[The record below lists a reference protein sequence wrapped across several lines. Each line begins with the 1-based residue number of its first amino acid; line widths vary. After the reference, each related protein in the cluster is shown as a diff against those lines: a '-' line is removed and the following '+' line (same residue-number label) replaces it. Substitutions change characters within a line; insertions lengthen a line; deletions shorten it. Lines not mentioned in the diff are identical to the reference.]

1 MPHENTAFPEH
12 IAIIMDG
19 NRRWAKKRFLPAIA
33 GHKKGVDAVKAAVN
47 AADDL
52 GVKYLTLYSFST
64 ENWDRE
70 QDEVGALMKLLI
82 YALKKEVAELNRKN
96 CRLRVI
102 GFRQHAAKEVAALF
116 AEAEELTKNN
126 TGLQLNV
133 AFNYGGKQDIL
144 QATKKIAA
152 KLAAGEISE
161 TDINEQMMDDNL
173 LTHDIPDPDLVIRT
187 SGEVRVSNFLTW
199 QTAYSEFIFLDI
211 FWPEFNKQVMQAA
224 IDEYANRQRRF
235 GGG

>member
-1 MPHENTAFPEH
+1 MSAEKSEFPQH

-96 CRLRVI
+96 CRLRVV

-116 AEAEELTKNN
+116 ADAEQLTKNN
-126 TGLQLNV
+126 TGLQLNI

-152 KLAAGEISE
+152 KLAAGEIVE
-161 TDINEQMMDDNL
+161 ADINEQLMDDNL
-173 LTHDIPDPDLVIRT
+173 LTHDLPDPDLVIRT

-211 FWPEFNKQVMQAA
+211 FWPEFNKKIMQAA
-224 IDEYANRQRRF
+224 IDEYAKRQRRF
-235 GGG
+235 GG

>member
-1 MPHENTAFPEH
+1 MSEIKADFPEH

-47 AADDL
+47 AADEL

-70 QDEVGALMKLLI
+70 QEEVGALMKLLM
-82 YALKKEVAELNRKN
+82 YALRKEIAELHGKN
-96 CRLRVI
+96 ARLRVI
-102 GFRQHAAKEVAALF
+102 GFREHAAPEVAALF

-126 TGLQLNV
+126 TGLQLNI

-144 QATKKIAA
+144 AATKKIAA
-152 KLAAGEISE
+152 KLAAGEIAE
-161 TDINEQMMDDNL
+161 ADINEQMMDDNL
-173 LTHDIPDPDLVIRT
+173 LTFELPDPNLVIRT
-187 SGEVRVSNFLTW
+187 SGEIRVSNFLTW
-199 QTAYSEFIFLDI
+199 QTAYSEFIFLDAY
-211 FWPEFNKQVMQAA
+211 WPEFNKQTMVDA
-224 IDEYANRQRRF
+224 IDEYATRHRRI
-235 GGG
+235 GK

>member
-1 MPHENTAFPEH
+1 MSDKDAFPNH

-19 NRRWAKKRFLPAIA
+19 NRRWAKKRFLPSVA
-33 GHKKGVDAVKAAVN
+33 GHKKGLDAAKEAIQS
-47 AADDL
+47 ADDL

-70 QDEVGALMKLLI
+70 QAEVGAIMKILI
-82 YALKKEVAELNRKN
+82 YAIKREIAELHRKN
-96 CRLRVI
+96 ARLRVI
-102 GFRQHAAKEVAALF
+102 GFREHAAKEVASLF

-152 KLAAGEISE
+152 RLASGEITE
-161 TDINEQMMDDNL
+161 AEIDGDMMDENL
-173 LTHDIPDPDLVIRT
+173 LTHDIIDPDLVIRT
-187 SGEVRVSNFLTW
+187 SGEIRVSNFLTW
-199 QTAYSEFIFLDI
+199 QTAYSEFIFLEEY
-211 FWPEFNKQVMQAA
+211 WPDFNKQTMVDA
-224 IDEYANRQRRF
+224 IEEFARRHRRY
-235 GGG
+235 GA

>member
-1 MPHENTAFPEH
+1 
-12 IAIIMDG
+12 MDG

-96 CRLRVI
+96 CRLRVV

-116 AEAEELTKNN
+116 ADAEQLTKNN
-126 TGLQLNV
+126 TGLQLNI

-152 KLAAGEISE
+152 KLAAGEIVE
-161 TDINEQMMDDNL
+161 ADINEQLMDDNL
-173 LTHDIPDPDLVIRT
+173 LTHDLPDPDLVIRT

-211 FWPEFNKQVMQAA
+211 FWPEFNKKIMQAA
-224 IDEYANRQRRF
+224 IDEYAKRQRRF
-235 GGG
+235 GG

>member
-1 MPHENTAFPEH
+1 MSESEAFPEH

-33 GHKKGVDAVKAAVN
+33 GHKKGVDAVKNAVN
-47 AADDL
+47 AADEL

-70 QDEVGALMKLLI
+70 QEEIGALMKLLI
-82 YALKKEVAELNRKN
+82 YALKKEIAELHGKN

-102 GFRQHAAKEVAALF
+102 GFREHAAPEVAALF
-116 AEAEELTKNN
+116 VDAEELTKDND
-126 TGLQLNV
+126 GLQLNI

-161 TDINEQMMDDNL
+161 DDINEQMMDDEL
-173 LTHDIPDPDLVIRT
+173 LTYEVTDPDLVIRT
-187 SGEVRVSNFLTW
+187 SGEIRVSNFLTW
-199 QTAYSEFIFLDI
+199 QTAYSEFIFLDAY
-211 FWPEFNKQVMQAA
+211 WPEFNKQTMVDA
-224 IDEYANRQRRF
+224 IAEYASRQRRI
-235 GGG
+235 GK

>member
-1 MPHENTAFPEH
+1 MSNEVAFPEH

-70 QDEVGALMKLLI
+70 QEEVGALMKLLM
-82 YALKKEVAELNRKN
+82 YALRKEIAELHGKN
-96 CRLRVI
+96 ARLRVI
-102 GFRQHAAKEVAALF
+102 GFRQHAAPEVAALF
-116 AEAEELTKNN
+116 ADAEELTKNN
-126 TGLQLNV
+126 TGLQLNI

-144 QATKKIAA
+144 AATKKIAA
-152 KLAAGEISE
+152 KLAAGEIVE
-161 TDINEQMMDDNL
+161 ADITEDLMDDEL
-173 LTHDIPDPDLVIRT
+173 LTHEITDPDLVIRT
-187 SGEVRVSNFLTW
+187 SGEIRVSNFLTW
-199 QTAYSEFIFLDI
+199 QTAYSEFIFLDM
-211 FWPEFNKQVMQAA
+211 FWPEFNKQTMVDA
-224 IDEYANRQRRF
+224 IEEYANRHRRL
-235 GGG
+235 GK

>member
-1 MPHENTAFPEH
+1 MAEKQDAFPEH

-70 QDEVGALMKLLI
+70 QEEVGALMKLLM
-82 YALKKEVAELNRKN
+82 YALRREIAELHGKN

-102 GFRQHAAKEVAALF
+102 GFREHAAPEVGALF
-116 AEAEELTKNN
+116 ADAEKLTKNN
-126 TGLQLNV
+126 TGLQLNI

-144 QATKKIAA
+144 QATQKIAA
-152 KLAAGEISE
+152 KLASGEI
-161 TDINEQMMDDNL
+161 TQADITEQMMDDEL
-173 LTHDIPDPDLVIRT
+173 LTHDITDPDLVIRT

-211 FWPEFNKQVMQAA
+211 FWPEFNKKTMQDA
-224 IDEYANRQRRF
+224 IEEYASRQRRF
-235 GGG
+235 GG

>member
-1 MPHENTAFPEH
+1 MSEKSAFPQH

-47 AADDL
+47 AADEL

-64 ENWDRE
+64 ENWNRE
-70 QDEVGALMKLLI
+70 ADEVGALMKLLM
-82 YALKKEVAELNRKN
+82 YALRKEVAELHRKN

-102 GFRQHAAKEVAALF
+102 GFRQHAAPEVAALF
-116 AEAEELTKNN
+116 ADAEELTKNN

-152 KLAAGEISE
+152 KLAAGEIVE
-161 TDINEQMMDDNL
+161 ADIDEQMMDENL
-173 LTHDIPDPDLVIRT
+173 LTHEISDPDLVIRT
-187 SGEVRVSNFLTW
+187 SGEIRVSNFLTW
-199 QTAYSEFIFLDI
+199 QTAYSEFIFLDM
-211 FWPEFNKQVMQAA
+211 FWPEFNKQTMQDA
-224 IDEYANRQRRF
+224 IAEYANRHRRF

>member
-1 MPHENTAFPEH
+1 MKNTTPEH
-12 IAIIMDG
+12 VAIIMDG

-33 GHKKGVDAVKAAVN
+33 GHKKGVDAVKAAIN

-52 GVKYLTLYSFST
+52 GIKYLTLYSFST

-82 YALKKEVAELNRKN
+82 YALNKEIAELNKKN
-96 CRLRVI
+96 CRLRLI
-102 GFRQHAAKEVAALF
+102 GFRQHAAPEVAKLF
-116 AEAEELTKNN
+116 ADAEELTKNN
-126 TGLQLNV
+126 TGLQLNI

-144 QATKKIAA
+144 YATKKIAA
-152 KLAAGEISE
+152 KLAAGEITE
-161 TDINEQMMDDNL
+161 QDITEKLMDDEL

-187 SGEVRVSNFLTW
+187 SGEIRVSNFLTW

-211 FWPEFNKQVMQAA
+211 FWPEFNHQIMQEAL
-224 IDEYANRQRRF
+224 DEYSHRQRRF
-235 GGG
+235 GKN

>member
-1 MPHENTAFPEH
+1 MTNRNNKTPEH

-52 GVKYLTLYSFST
+52 GIKYLTLYSFST

-82 YALKKEVAELNRKN
+82 YALKKEIAELHQKN
-96 CRLRVI
+96 SRLRVI
-102 GFRQHAAKEVAALF
+102 GFREHAAPEVGKLF
-116 AEAEELTKNN
+116 QDAEELTKNN
-126 TGLQLNV
+126 TGLQLNI

-144 QATKKIAA
+144 YATKKIAA

-161 TDINEQMMDDNL
+161 DDITEQLMDDML
-173 LTHDIPDPDLVIRT
+173 LTQGIPDPDLVIRT

-199 QTAYSEFIFLDI
+199 QTAYSEFIFLDL
-211 FWPEFNKQVMQAA
+211 FWPSFNKQTMEDA
-224 IDEYANRQRRF
+224 ITEYGNRQRRF
-235 GGG
+235 GKS

>member
-1 MPHENTAFPEH
+1 MSENKAFPEH

-70 QDEVGALMKLLI
+70 QEEVGALMKLLI
-82 YALKKEVAELNRKN
+82 YALKKEIAELHGKN

-102 GFRQHAAKEVAALF
+102 GFRQHAAPEVAALF
-116 AEAEELTKNN
+116 ADAEELTKDN
-126 TGLQLNV
+126 TGLQLNI

-161 TDINEQMMDDNL
+161 ADINEQMMDDEL
-173 LTHDIPDPDLVIRT
+173 LTYEITDPDLVIRT
-187 SGEVRVSNFLTW
+187 SGEIRVSNFLTW
-199 QTAYSEFIFLDI
+199 QTAYSEFIFLDAY
-211 FWPEFNKQVMQAA
+211 WPEFNKQTMVDA
-224 IDEYANRQRRF
+224 IAEYANRHRRI
-235 GGG
+235 GK

>member
-1 MPHENTAFPEH
+1 MSDKEAFPEH

-64 ENWDRE
+64 ENWERE
-70 QDEVGALMKLLI
+70 DEEVGALMKLLI
-82 YALKKEVAELNRKN
+82 YALKKEIAELNRKN

-102 GFRQHAAKEVAALF
+102 GFRQHAAPEVGALF
-116 AEAEELTKNN
+116 ADAEELTKNN
-126 TGLQLNV
+126 DGLQLNI

-144 QATKKIAA
+144 AATKKIAV
-152 KLAAGEISE
+152 KLAAGEITE
-161 TDINEQMMDDNL
+161 ADITENMMDDEL
-173 LTHDIPDPDLVIRT
+173 LTHDITDPDLVIRT
-187 SGEVRVSNFLTW
+187 SGEIRVSNFLTW
-199 QTAYSEFIFLDI
+199 QTAYSEFIFLDL
-211 FWPEFNKQVMQAA
+211 FWPSFNKQTMVDA
-224 IDEYANRQRRF
+224 IAEYANRHRRL
-235 GGG
+235 GK